1 MSFKV
6 SMEEASCRTPPRMS
20 APGLIMIILDPI
32 SEMLLWMLFLVP
44 WPTASIVITDAMP
57 MMMPRAVRKDRILL
71 AAMARRAIFKRLLI
85 FII

>member
-1 MSFKV
+1 
-6 SMEEASCRTPPRMS
+6 MS

-44 WPTASIVITDAMP
+44 WPAASIVITDAMP
-57 MMMPRAVRKDRILL
+57 MMMPKAVRKDRILL

>member
-1 MSFKV
+1 
-6 SMEEASCRTPPRMS
+6 MS

-57 MMMPRAVRKDRILL
+57 AVRKDRILL